1 MIFLKELKMYLRE
14 FAIVDDTEVLG
25 APKEYQRLRQLDNSN
40 NNRMDCIRFL
50 SINILLF
57 YGYFYF
63 LSPNWILMLD
73 IFDVR
78 CIEDLSVIHHYLICS
93 DFCLK
98 LSLDLYYIF
107 FFVSIFIDM
116 RQNVYTW
123 YEILINP
130 FDNIEKREKSPLVT
144 MTLAM
149 HTYVCCP

>member
-1 MIFLKELKMYLRE
+1 
-14 FAIVDDTEVLG
+14 
-25 APKEYQRLRQLDNSN
+25 
-40 NNRMDCIRFL
+40 
-50 SINILLF
+50 
-57 YGYFYF
+57 
-63 LSPNWILMLD
+63 MLD
-73 IFDVR
+73 VFDVR
-78 CIEDLSVIHHYLICS
+78 SIEDLSVIHHYLICS

-149 HTYVCCP
+149 HTYVCCPYKTYTIQYLL